1 MKHKINIYSDKKIRF
16 FLSELFF
23 DYELFFR
30 DLIEIPN
37 YPYSSAANIIF
48 LSDEES
54 IKLIDFKKLSDNF
67 LVLSSLKNKNPS
79 IDIQFV
85 KIPKPINQIKA
96 LIKNFVENLKIKFH
110 DITIVNEKLTNI
122 NNNSFCY
129 LTKLE
134 SKILTYLIIEKKSTK
149 KYIQEN
155 ILNIKSTIQT
165 SSLDSHLTRIRKK
178 MNQIETD
185 VKIQSKNETLTIII

>member
-110 DITIVNEKLTNI
+110 DITIVNEKLTNM

-178 MNQIETD
+178 MNQIESD